1 MTHRGPDR
9 ARRLLIIPDA
19 HASPAYGS
27 DRFAWLGRMIAA
39 ERPDVI
45 VCLGD
50 FADMPSLSAYD
61 KGKRGFEG
69 RRYVNDVAATREAL
83 SVMHA
88 EFDCRPEMILT
99 LGNHEFR
106 VDRATSDASEL
117 DGTLSID
124 DLGFREHGWQLVP
137 YQSTALVAGFA
148 CSHHFASGV
157 AGRPIGGVNAAA
169 SMTRLLFT
177 SAIVGHSH
185 VADYARRTRPDGSHV
200 LGIVAGCYVAP
211 DHSEGWSAASEH
223 LWWRGCLVLEDAHN
237 GDAGEIRWV
246 SQERMRALYG
256 GAVQPAPPSMTT
268 GRAPEVDTPRQPP
281 PPAVD
286 VSDLDLD
293 DVPETS
299 ITRPDD
305 DAPHRTWARYLGVDE
320 STIRKWRRDGLPPS
334 VWRRKGVA

>member
-9 ARRLLIIPDA
+9 ARRLLVIPDA
-19 HASPAYGS
+19 HAHPAYS
-27 DRFAWLGRMIAA
+27 NERFSWLGRMIAA
-39 ERPDVI
+39 ERPDVV

-50 FADMPSLSAYD
+50 FADMPSLSQYD

-69 RRYVNDVAATREAL
+69 RRYVHDVEVTRDAL
-83 SVMHA
+83 ARLHA
-88 EFDCRPEMILT
+88 EVSHAPEWIMC
-99 LGNHEFR
+99 LGNHEYR
-106 VDRATSDASEL
+106 VQRATNDAAEL
-117 DGTLSID
+117 DGTIGID

-157 AGRPIGGVNAAA
+157 AGRPIGGANAAA

-211 DHSEGWSAASEH
+211 EHSEGWSAASEH
-223 LWWRGCLVLEDAHN
+223 LWWKGCIVLEDAHN

-246 SQERMRALYG
+246 SQERMRALYSG
-256 GAVQPAPPSMTT
+256 VQLAAPSMTP
-268 GRAPEVDTPRQPP
+268 GQ
-281 PPAVD
+281 AVD
-286 VSDLDLD
+286 LSGLDLD
-293 DVPETS
+293 DDETQVKA
-299 ITRPDD
+299 PDVE
-305 DAPHRTWARYLGVDE
+305 APLTIAAHARNEGAHE
-320 STIRKWRRDGLPPS
+320 STVRKWAQLHGRPF
-334 VWRRKGVA
+334 WEYRRKGAA